1 MTQPR
6 LNPDSRVI
14 LTATVALTLG
24 VAAVSFTLSFAS
36 LSEAALWGRV
46 RPELAWCV
54 PVLVDASMLVYTAA
68 ALIQRARGER
78 AGLSWSLLALFS
90 LASVVTN
97 AAHGWGL
104 SGLPQLV
111 VGTALVS
118 LAPIGVLASVH
129 TLASLVTK
137 HPETATVNVHGGAEQ
152 PQSEPEPT
160 PGPVVLPLG
169 RPTRHQGGRKRTPE
183 SVARAINLR
192 HEGATQAQIA
202 EALGWSKTL
211 VQTVLREHRASEQVA
226 A

>member
-6 LNPDSRVI
+6 LNPDSRAV
-14 LTATVALTLG
+14 LAGTVVLTLG
-24 VAAVSFTLSFAS
+24 VAAVSFVLSFAS

-78 AGLSWSLLALFS
+78 AVLSWSLLGLFS
-90 LASVVTN
+90 GVSVVAN

-111 VGTALVS
+111 VGTVLLS
-118 LAPIGVLASVH
+118 LAPVGVLASVH

-137 HPETATVNVHGGAEQ
+137 HPEQAMTAAEGEAMTVEPA
-152 PQSEPEPT
+152 PEPVAAT
-160 PGPVVLPLG
+160 APFEVHEAG
-169 RPTRHQGGRKRTPE
+169 RRHGGRKRTPE
-183 SVARAINLR
+183 SVARAIRLR
-192 HEGATQAQIA
+192 QSGATQAQIA
-202 EALGWSKTL
+202 ATLGWSKTL
-211 VQTVLREHRASEQVA
+211 VQTVLRDHRAGEQMA

>member
-1 MTQPR
+1 
-6 LNPDSRVI
+6 
-14 LTATVALTLG
+14 VALTLG
-24 VAAVSFTLSFAS
+24 VAAVSFVLSFAS

-46 RPELAWCV
+46 RPGLAWCV

-78 AGLSWSLLALFS
+78 AGLSWSLLGLFS
-90 LASVVTN
+90 GVSVVAN

-111 VGTALVS
+111 VGTVLVS
-118 LAPIGVLASVH
+118 LAPVGVLASVH

-137 HPETATVNVHGGAEQ
+137 HPEKPMTDAPTSVTELQ
-152 PQSEPEPT
+152 PEPQAVLFELH
-160 PGPVVLPLG
+160 GPN
-169 RPTRHQGGRKRTPE
+169 RTRGGRKRTPA
-183 SVARAINLR
+183 SVARAIDLW
-192 HEGATQAQIA
+192 HAGATQAQIA

-211 VQTVLREHRASEQVA
+211 VQTVLREHRRASEQVA